1 MKWKVEIIDDQINNQ
16 YRINKYAWKK
26 NKWWQEPN
34 WLIHST
40 EYLGKRHMCPEI
52 RKGKLTIEAYFE
64 RDVKY
69 TLDIEGIVEVHRIII
84 TTK

>member
-1 MKWKVEIIDDQINNQ
+1 
-16 YRINKYAWKK
+16 
-26 NKWWQEPN
+26 
-34 WLIHST
+34 
-40 EYLGKRHMCPEI
+40 MCPEI